1 MTPEMPMSP
10 EEASD
15 LSLRISALE
24 RVVERIASSA
34 RGDLAVLLS
43 ERRDELHALASDV
56 ETMAD
61 IKHAIS
67 FELVLLRGVVT
78 P

>member
-1 MTPEMPMSP
+1 MTPKIPMSP

-34 RGDLAVLLS
+34 QGDLAVLLS
-43 ERRDELHALASDV
+43 DRRDELQALASNADAL
-56 ETMAD
+56 AD

-67 FELVLLRGVVT
+67 FERVLLRGVVT